1 MANTEIFDGTIL
13 TENGNGQYE
22 SEINEKKL
30 EMVTILL
37 QCIFSIYLLES
48 RQDLM
53 PMCTRN

>member
-30 EMVTILL
+30 EMVMILL
-37 QCIFSIYLLES
+37 QCIFPIDLPES
-48 RQDLM
+48 LQDSM

>member
-22 SEINEKKL
+22 SEINEEKL
-30 EMVTILL
+30 EMVMILL
-37 QCIFSIYLLES
+37 QCIFPIDLPES
-48 RQDLM
+48 LQDSM